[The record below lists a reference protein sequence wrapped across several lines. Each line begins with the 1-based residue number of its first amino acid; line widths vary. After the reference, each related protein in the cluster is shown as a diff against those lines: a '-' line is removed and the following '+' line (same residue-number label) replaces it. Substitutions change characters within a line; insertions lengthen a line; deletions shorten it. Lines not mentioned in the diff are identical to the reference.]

1 MADLRV
7 LFATKDIM
15 KFMTEIIPALVDK
28 YITLIS
34 KKWLVHGKSI
44 KGALHSRTDYS
55 NQDSILWKQSDSSN
69 TIIMSVA
76 DGHGSDIHFRS
87 KVGSRIAVKTAV
99 ETLFELF
106 HNQPIEINN
115 VSQVKDII
123 RYSIP
128 RLLVHNWMDRVQYHI
143 EKHPFS
149 NNEIDLILKKKGP
162 HILEKIIN
170 NPKIAYGSTLLT
182 AVITKNYFIFFQ
194 LGDGN
199 ILIVDNDKNIRNMFS
214 NKNNDSDDEPPI
226 ESIIHTE
233 SLCMDDSW
241 LEFKT
246 GIFAF
251 HALKPKLILL
261 STDGYCNSFS
271 NASGFLKIGLDY
283 LDILKEFGYSY
294 LSQNLGNILRQ
305 TSVDGSGDD
314 ITLGFIYHI

>member
-1 MADLRV
+1 
-7 LFATKDIM
+7 
-15 KFMTEIIPALVDK
+15 MTEINPTYVDK
-28 YITLIS
+28 CMTLDS
-34 KKWLVHGKSI
+34 KKWLVYGKSL
-44 KGALHSRTDYS
+44 KGALHSRTGYS
-55 NQDSILWKQSDSSN
+55 NQDSIRWKQSDISN
-69 TIIMSVA
+69 TIVMSVA

-87 KVGSRIAVKTAV
+87 KVGAQFAVKTAV
-99 ETLFELF
+99 ETLFEFF
-106 HNQPIEINN
+106 HNQPIENNN

-128 RLLVHNWMDRVQYHI
+128 RLLVHNWMDRVQYHV
-143 EKHPFS
+143 ERHPFL
-149 NNEIDLILKKKGP
+149 NNEIDLIKKKKGP
-162 HILEKIIN
+162 LISEKIIN

-214 NKNNDSDDEPPI
+214 TRYNDSDDKPSI

-251 HALKPKLILL
+251 HALKPKLIVL

-271 NASGFLKIGLDY
+271 NTSGFLKIGLDY
-283 LDILKEFGYSY
+283 LSILEKFGYSY
-294 LSQNLGNILRQ
+294 LSQNLYNILRQ
-305 TSVDGSGDD
+305 TSEEGSGDD
-314 ITLGFIYHI
+314 ITLGFMYHK

>member
-1 MADLRV
+1 
-7 LFATKDIM
+7 
-15 KFMTEIIPALVDK
+15 MTLD
-28 YITLIS
+28 S
-34 KKWLVHGKSI
+34 KKWLVSGKSL
-44 KGALHSRTDYS
+44 KGALHSRTGYS
-55 NQDSILWKQSDSSN
+55 NQDSIRWKQSDISN
-69 TIIMSVA
+69 TIVMSVA

-87 KVGSRIAVKTAV
+87 KVGAQFAVKTAV
-99 ETLFELF
+99 ETLFEFF
-106 HNQPIEINN
+106 HNQPIENNN

-128 RLLVHNWMDRVQYHI
+128 RLLVHNWMDRVQYHV
-143 EKHPFS
+143 ERHPFL
-149 NNEIDLILKKKGP
+149 NNEIDLIKKKKGP
-162 HILEKIIN
+162 LISEKIIN

-214 NKNNDSDDEPPI
+214 TRYNDSDDKPSI

-251 HALKPKLILL
+251 HALKPKLIVL

-271 NASGFLKIGLDY
+271 NTSGFLKIGLDY
-283 LDILKEFGYSY
+283 LSILEKFGYSY
-294 LSQNLGNILRQ
+294 LSQNLYNILRQ
-305 TSVDGSGDD
+305 TSEEGSGDD
-314 ITLGFIYHI
+314 ITLGFMYHK

>member
-1 MADLRV
+1 
-7 LFATKDIM
+7 
-15 KFMTEIIPALVDK
+15 MTEVNPVSVDK
-28 YITLIS
+28 CKTLDS
-34 KKWLVHGKSI
+34 KKWLVYGKSL
-44 KGALHSRTDYS
+44 KGAIHSRSGYS
-55 NQDSILWKQSDSSN
+55 NQDSIQWKQSDVSN
-69 TIIMSVA
+69 TIIMSIA
-76 DGHGSDIHFRS
+76 DGHGSDMHFRS
-87 KVGSRIAVKTAV
+87 KVGAQFAVKTAV

-106 HNQPIEINN
+106 HNQPLEINN

-128 RLLVHNWMDRVQYHI
+128 RLLVHNWMDRVQNHV

-149 NNEIDLILKKKGP
+149 KNEIDLILKNKGSL
-162 HILEKIIN
+162 ILEKIIN

-199 ILIVDNDKNIRNMFS
+199 ILIVDNDKNVRNMFS
-214 NKNNDSDDEPPI
+214 TRNNDLDEKPSI

-246 GIFAF
+246 GIYDF

-261 STDGYCNSFS
+261 STDGYYNSF
-271 NASGFLKIGLDY
+271 NNTSGFLKIGLDY
-283 LDILKEFGYSY
+283 LALLEELGYSY
-294 LSQNLGNILRQ
+294 LSQNLYNILRQ
-305 TSVDGSGDD
+305 TSIEGSGDD
-314 ITLGFIYHI
+314 ITVGFMYHM

>member
-1 MADLRV
+1 
-7 LFATKDIM
+7 
-15 KFMTEIIPALVDK
+15 MTEINPKYVDK
-28 YITLIS
+28 CMTLDS
-34 KKWLVHGKSI
+34 KKWLVYGKSL
-44 KGALHSRTDYS
+44 KGALHSRTGYS
-55 NQDSILWKQSDSSN
+55 NQDSIRWKQSDISN
-69 TIIMSVA
+69 TIVMSVA

-87 KVGSRIAVKTAV
+87 KVGAQFAVKTAV
-99 ETLFELF
+99 ETLFEFF
-106 HNQPIEINN
+106 HNQPIENNN

-128 RLLVHNWMDRVQYHI
+128 RLLVHNWMDRVQYHV
-143 EKHPFS
+143 ERHPFL
-149 NNEIDLILKKKGP
+149 NNEIDLIKKKKGP
-162 HILEKIIN
+162 LISEKIIN

-214 NKNNDSDDEPPI
+214 TRYNDSDDKTSI

-241 LEFKT
+241 LELKT

-251 HALKPKLILL
+251 HALKPKLIVL

-271 NASGFLKIGLDY
+271 NTSGFLKIGLDY
-283 LDILKEFGYSY
+283 LSILEKFGYSY
-294 LSQNLGNILRQ
+294 LSQNLYNILRQ
-305 TSVDGSGDD
+305 TSEEGSGDD
-314 ITLGFIYHI
+314 ITLGFIYHK